1 MDYQALKTLI
11 MTHPQWPGVS
21 DAALV
26 TWVNAKVVG
35 KAYPT
40 LTSGTIFAIIAQNI
54 ADFTALSADQ
64 KQLVRD
70 ILYIHTAEGVPTAS
84 GTPARTLLQN
94 IFAGTA
100 TLTALGAAV
109 AYNVSRGAN
118 AGLPRD
124 VALYDMPEARRLAG
138 G

>member
-11 MTHPQWPGVS
+11 STHPQWPGVS
-21 DAALV
+21 DADLV
-26 TWVNAKVVG
+26 TWVNAKVVA
-35 KAYPT
+35 KT
-40 LTSGTIFAIIAQNI
+40 HERLSSGTIFAIIASNI
-54 ADFTALSADQ
+54 ADFSALSADQ

-70 ILYIHTAEGVPTAS
+70 ILYIHTAEGVPTAA
-84 GTPARTLLQN
+84 GTPARTLLQSV
-94 IFAGTA
+94 FAGTA
-100 TLTALGAAV
+100 TLPALGSAV
-109 AYNVSRGAN
+109 AYSVSRGAN